1 MKKVLILNPP
11 GPTNH
16 YINRDLM
23 GGMGQKTNFGRDIR
37 SKIISGLKSNFI
49 HIPVVQLVYAATI
62 LAENNFE
69 IKVIDAPN
77 EELNL
82 NQVLEKSREFNPDF
96 IIMEV
101 SSSCLI
107 FERDVVAKKLKEI
120 LPLMKIIT
128 TGDTITHDTE
138 QFKQPFDI
146 SIFGEVERVILD
158 ICRNEKKLSKIT
170 GIIYRNKNGDI
181 IRNAEKKMLS
191 NEELNNLPFP
201 RWDLFPITK
210 YVYYPL
216 LTKRP
221 VALVQS
227 TRGCPYGCGYCSY
240 PVNQGLKWRARS
252 AENIVNELENDI
264 KKYGI
269 KAVFFRDPLFTLD
282 KNRIK
287 QICRLI
293 KEKNLDLIFCFETRP
308 ELLTIELLD
317 KLYNAG
323 CRAINFGV
331 EDIHP
336 EILEKILRKPISTEK
351 IKEIINYAEKIG
363 IRTTCFFIIGLPGS
377 TRQTIKETID
387 FSKLLNPSYADFKIA
402 TPYPGTY
409 LHKLAT
415 ENKWIV
421 KEGYDQI
428 SGYNASMQIS
438 EELTPEFVE
447 KTCKDAFNSYYL
459 RFSYLKREIMRGTI
473 IEKTRMI
480 FSSLFSSIFIR
491 RYNG

>member
-1 MKKVLILNPP
+1 MKNILILNPP

-23 GGMGQKTNFGRDIR
+23 GGMGQKTNFGRDLKSR
-37 SKIISGLKSNFI
+37 IISRLKSNLV

-62 LAENNFE
+62 LAENGFN

-77 EELNL
+77 ENLNL
-82 NQVLEKSREFNPDF
+82 NQTLEKTKSYNPDF

-107 FERDVVAKKLKEI
+107 FERDVVAKRFKE
-120 LPLMKIIT
+120 LFPSAKIIT

-158 ICRNEKKLSKIT
+158 ICKNEKKLSEIS
-170 GIIYRNKNGDI
+170 GIIYRDENGKI
-181 IRNAEKKMLS
+181 VKNAEKKMLS
-191 NEELNNLPFP
+191 NEELDILPFP
-201 RWDLFPITK
+201 RWDLFPIDK
-210 YVYYPL
+210 YTYFPL
-216 LTKRP
+216 LNRKP

-252 AENIVNELENDI
+252 AKNIVDELEINI
-264 KKYGI
+264 KKYGFRAI
-269 KAVFFRDPLFTLD
+269 FFRDPLFTLD
-282 KNRIK
+282 KKRIEDM
-287 QICRLI
+287 CSLI
-293 KEKNLDLIFCFETRP
+293 KERDLDFIFCFETRP
-308 ELLTIELLD
+308 ELLTTNLLD
-317 KLYNAG
+317 RLSDAG

-336 EILEKILRKPISTEK
+336 EILEKILRKPIDIKK
-351 IKEIINYAEKIG
+351 IEEVINYAEKIG

-377 TRQTIKETID
+377 TKQTIKETIN
-387 FSKLLNPSYADFKIA
+387 FSKALNPSYADFKIA

-409 LHKLAT
+409 LHKLARGHG
-415 ENKWIV
+415 WIV

-459 RFSYLKREIMRGTI
+459 RFSYLKREIFRGTI
-473 IEKTRMI
+473 IEKGRMI
-480 FSSLFSSIFIR
+480 FSNLLS
-491 RYNG
+491 